1 MKWESKKERARERE
15 IETLSCW
22 GEVER
27 PLPWMPT
34 SASMSEFSDSVI
46 DSCSTWEHRNTKL
59 LDSLLPNFEGL
70 GETKVEREH
79 DDESNPIL
87 LFTFTTLR
95 VRAIV
100 VTCYI
105 EKERERVMFF
115 CLLCVWM
122 APRSNWIRGKTGRNT
137 KDIVCPTFNL
147 QHPQITPFCFT
158 PLIHHTI
165 YHTFLL
171 LVVFHWDWN

>member
-1 MKWESKKERARERE
+1 MAMKNDPNNNNINLFTHTQRERE
-15 IETLSCW
+15 RERDTNRIRNTPSQIFEDLNSTLNSLKRKWNKLRWQTWNERVRKKEQERETLSCW

-59 LDSLLPNFEGL
+59 LLRNFEGL

-100 VTCYI
+100 VNVTC
-105 EKERERVMFF
+105 
-115 CLLCVWM
+115 
-122 APRSNWIRGKTGRNT
+122 
-137 KDIVCPTFNL
+137 
-147 QHPQITPFCFT
+147 
-158 PLIHHTI
+158 
-165 YHTFLL
+165 
-171 LVVFHWDWN
+171 

>member
-59 LDSLLPNFEGL
+59 LDSLLRNFEGL

-79 DDESNPIL
+79 DDESKPIL

-100 VTCYI
+100 VNVTCYR
-105 EKERERVMFF
+105 EKASYVFLFVMCVDGAKIKLNTWQNRKKYQRY
-115 CLLCVWM
+115 CLPHFQSS
-122 APRSNWIRGKTGRNT
+122 ASTN
-137 KDIVCPTFNL
+137 
-147 QHPQITPFCFT
+147 
-158 PLIHHTI
+158 
-165 YHTFLL
+165 HTFLL
-171 LVVFHWDWN
+171 YHSFITQYIILFCF

>member
-59 LDSLLPNFEGL
+59 LLRNFEGL

-79 DDESNPIL
+79 DDESKPIL

-100 VTCYI
+100 VNVTCYR
-105 EKERERVMFF
+105 EKASYVFLFVMCVDGAKIKLNTWQNRKKYQRY
-115 CLLCVWM
+115 CLPHFQSS
-122 APRSNWIRGKTGRNT
+122 ASTN
-137 KDIVCPTFNL
+137 
-147 QHPQITPFCFT
+147 
-158 PLIHHTI
+158 
-165 YHTFLL
+165 HTFLL
-171 LVVFHWDWN
+171 YHSFITQYIILFCF